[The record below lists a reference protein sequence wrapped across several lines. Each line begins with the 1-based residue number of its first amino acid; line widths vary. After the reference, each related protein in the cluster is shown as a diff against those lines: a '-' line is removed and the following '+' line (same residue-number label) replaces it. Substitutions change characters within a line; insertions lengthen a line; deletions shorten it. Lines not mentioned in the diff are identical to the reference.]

1 MTPPG
6 TIVPGSILPG
16 AGMMDGSH
24 PSIPR
29 TLPDPKGDAL
39 RAVAASEEA
48 RNAQVAA
55 AEQAALAAQ
64 FTPPGAFLDNQIG
77 GFHIPAGPPPMVNNM
92 PPMLA
97 ISDYNLPPQNFGKI
111 PVRIT
116 PEPGY
121 VPEGYQ
127 ELQYCPPD
135 TPVPY
140 DIHPTYPHDTTHT
153 WIEKPDVKV
162 HERTSSSSVKSTSMD
177 ERSGAIR
184 GKETTSSQSNK
195 NSSRKA
201 SVKKHHNPITIS
213 SNKTASTKG
222 SNPNKI
228 SYDQKLETSSDSARR
243 VIAVAVNGG
252 DSRRSSRSGKKQEL
266 LHTSTPVISRYEEA
280 TNSGSSSSLERR
292 KSTAKTT
299 TSAKTT
305 STSRSNRNNGTN
317 TQSIDSRSTNYSQRS
332 GRVRVQQPI
341 SSYHTTLAYG
351 NQKAPAM
358 RASRMIKSS
367 FSSTSA
373 SKIDDVVPAVLS
385 RGDTVSFN
393 DSVHDAPATI
403 PTVQP
408 HIDTTTT
415 TQSPTTTTASIQTPG
430 YQPQGIMTPP
440 AAYPQQMGGMN
451 LQGYQPQIAMPGMQ
465 MPGIQMP
472 GMGMSSAHNSILQA
486 GRAYI
491 HPHDQR
497 YLLIPICDI
506 CEIDMSAMTRGIPA
520 TMPDTGLRCPH
531 GLKPKMS
538 SSYEFE
544 YVSSSSEKIKS
555 KKIKKKPN
563 PKKKK
568 KHHTTKSTV
577 KTRGLSMDVDK
588 IDDDGESLNHEQMMH
603 CPTDWYNKADYYP
616 RVYKNQEY
624 IR

>member
-16 AGMMDGSH
+16 AGIMDGSH

-29 TLPDPKGDAL
+29 ALTDPKGDAL

-64 FTPPGAFLDNQIG
+64 FTPPGAFLNNQIG
-77 GFHIPAGPPPMVNNM
+77 GFHTPAGPPPMVNNM

-97 ISDYNLPPQNFGKI
+97 ISDYNLPPQNFGKL

-116 PEPGY
+116 PEAGY
-121 VPEGYQ
+121 VPEGYK

-135 TPVPY
+135 RPVPY

-162 HERTSSSSVKSTSMD
+162 HDRTSSYSVKSTSMD
-177 ERSGAIR
+177 ERSGGIR
-184 GKETTSSQSNK
+184 GKEITSSQSNK

-201 SVKKHHNPITIS
+201 SVKKHHNPTTNS
-213 SNKTASTKG
+213 ASTKMKTSSSHKG
-222 SNPNKI
+222 SSRNKI

-266 LHTSTPVISRYEEA
+266 HHTSTPLISRYEEA
-280 TNSGSSSSLERR
+280 TNSESSSSLERR
-292 KSTAKTT
+292 NSTAKTNT
-299 TSAKTT
+299 TAKTT
-305 STSRSNRNNGTN
+305 STSRSNRKNGTN

-341 SSYHTTLAYG
+341 SSYHTTMAYG

-373 SKIDDVVPAVLS
+373 SKIDDIVPAVLS

-408 HIDTTTT
+408 HVDTTTT
-415 TQSPTTTTASIQTPG
+415 TQSPPTTTATGIQTPG
-430 YQPQGIMTPP
+430 YQPQ
-440 AAYPQQMGGMN
+440 YPQQMGGMN
-451 LQGYQPQIAMPGMQ
+451 LQGYQPQIPMPGMQ
-465 MPGIQMP
+465 MPG
-472 GMGMSSAHNSILQA
+472 MGMPSAHNSIFQQ
-486 GRAYI
+486 GHAYML
-491 HPHDQR
+491 PHDQR
-497 YLLIPICDI
+497 YLLIPICDT
-506 CEIDMSAMTRGIPA
+506 CEIDVTAMTRGIPA
-520 TMPDTGLRCPH
+520 TMPDTGLRCVH

-544 YVSSSSEKIKS
+544 YVSSSSEKIKTKS